1 MRKGARESA
10 PERKKTD
17 LWGAHGC
24 QKVFHWTKMD
34 PKWRQMGAQKVP
46 KIEVMQKSAE
56 CGLDP
61 LFTIYS
67 HYRHPPKPHFLTP
80 RSNQNASLFCVVP
93 RMPPRGC
100 KMALPGP
107 KNGETGVPRDPQG
120 CRRGSQCFPKC
131 SQKSSQNQH
140 PLQDCLQGCSRGALG
155 TLPPPKYSYFCRSI
169 VPNRCQRQ

>member
-10 PERKKTD
+10 PEREKTD
-17 LWGAHGC
+17 LGGPKGSKRC
-24 QKVFHWTKMD
+24 SNGPKMD
-34 PKWRQMGAQKVP
+34 PKWEQMGAQNVP

-80 RSNQNASLFCVVP
+80 RSDQNASLFCVVP

-120 CRRGSQCFPKC
+120 CQRGSQCLLKC
-131 SQKSSQNQH
+131 SKKHQKSAS
-140 PLQDCLQGCSRGALG
+140 LSRSVSEGASG
-155 TLPPPKYSYFCRSI
+155 APPPPKYLHF
-169 VPNRCQRQ
+169 